1 MVNPLQN
8 LPLGGWGQDQQGLG
22 WPYLLVTSTVFSTV
36 PLYTVGKLCLFSSLS
51 KQMDLVHV
59 KGPGKEWLL
68 PHVWTVTAL
77 APGQQE
83 MVRAKWKMVVSLILF
98 IVSPGDG
105 LFHAVYRSIL
115 VSQSFKGD
123 AGQPLFLSPYIKN
136 GKIKEGKCCT
146 GNCCYLL
153 KFVLFHFTALYSMVF

>member
-1 MVNPLQN
+1 
-8 LPLGGWGQDQQGLG
+8 
-22 WPYLLVTSTVFSTV
+22 
-36 PLYTVGKLCLFSSLS
+36 
-51 KQMDLVHV
+51 
-59 KGPGKEWLL
+59 
-68 PHVWTVTAL
+68 
-77 APGQQE
+77 

-98 IVSPGDG
+98 MVSPGDG